1 MEAAWERLRDDVAFA
16 NTAVAQ
22 ATNDNAAPTRARLVR
37 GIEDVTR
44 RCREERDKAKATA
57 EPEDLSDAALA
68 SAARFT
74 DGMPLAPLRSLLHL
88 TPRLVNVR
96 GALVCGNC
104 TKLDRARAGG
114 HPGRGR
120 ALPRLGH
127 HAAAR
132 PAPHREPLRQLVLR
146 AAAVRY

>member
-1 MEAAWERLRDDVAFA
+1 M
-16 NTAVAQ
+16 AQ

-146 AAAVRY
+146 AAAERD